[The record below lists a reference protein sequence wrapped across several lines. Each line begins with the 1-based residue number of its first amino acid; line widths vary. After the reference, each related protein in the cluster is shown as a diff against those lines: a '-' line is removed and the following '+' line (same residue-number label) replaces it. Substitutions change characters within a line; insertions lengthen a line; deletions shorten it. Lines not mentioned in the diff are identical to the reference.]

1 MKMQPF
7 AVLQNAHV
15 QFLCTGD
22 RMLFLS
28 FEPEKIKSG
37 NGSNLE
43 LTPQYLEVVASGPT
57 YDELTCIRVEM
68 ESTIS
73 ASTYQQNFPCF
84 LPSSS
89 KFKVILY
96 IS

>member
-7 AVLQNAHV
+7 AIIQNAHV
-15 QFLCTGD
+15 QFFCTAD
-22 RMLFLS
+22 WILFLS
-28 FEPEKIKSG
+28 FEPEKIKTG

-43 LTPQYLEVVASGPT
+43 LTPQYLEVVASGLT
-57 YDELTCIRVEM
+57 FDELTCIRVEM

-73 ASTYQQNFPCF
+73 ASIYQQNFPCF
-84 LPSSS
+84 LHGSS